1 MPSVFDQLGALGT
14 GIAGLA
20 IVLVVAFLIIS
31 QGRTQVGELEG
42 VNCANFSVEAGG
54 GGTSV
59 ACNAT
64 ATLQGAVEDI
74 PGWISNYRTILFTP
88 LTFGCYRCNW
98 SNFTWVGCHV

>member
-74 PGWISNYRTILFTP
+74 PGWIPLVVIAAIGAILLGLVAMFN
-88 LTFGCYRCNW
+88 RKR
-98 SNFTWVGCHV
+98 